1 MNQLLELVAALLV
14 LASLRTVAARRLD
27 DYVGGFVLQSLALAA
42 LATLTALAT
51 GAPDLYLLAALT
63 LLVKV
68 YLIPRI
74 LRRVADELPV
84 ERGVRSVMGHS
95 TSIVVALALVLV
107 AFLTAPRIGTA
118 SDAMSEPRIAVSV
131 GMVLIGL
138 LLLSTRRHAVAQLV
152 GLLTVENGMFAG
164 ALAAAPGMPFI
175 VEFGVLLD
183 VLIAVAVIGLLVTL
197 IQRELASIDT
207 TELRRLRG

>member
-1 MNQLLELVAALLV
+1 MTPPLELLAALLV
-14 LASLRTVAARRLD
+14 LTTLRTVAARRLE
-27 DYVGGFVLQSLALAA
+27 DYVGGFVLQSVVLAGV
-42 LATLTALAT
+42 ATATAVAT

-63 LLVKV
+63 LAVKA
-68 YLIPRI
+68 YLIPQI
-74 LRRVADELPV
+74 LRRVAEELPA
-84 ERGVRSVMGHS
+84 ERGVRSVVGH
-95 TSIVVALALVLV
+95 TASIVLALALVVL
-107 AFLTAPRIGTA
+107 AFLSSPRIGVAGT
-118 SDAMSEPRIAVSV
+118 SRQEPQVAVAV

-152 GLLTVENGMFAG
+152 GLLTLENGMFAG
-164 ALAAAPGMPFI
+164 ALAVAPGMPFI

-183 VLIAVAVIGLLVTL
+183 VLVAVAVIGLLVTL